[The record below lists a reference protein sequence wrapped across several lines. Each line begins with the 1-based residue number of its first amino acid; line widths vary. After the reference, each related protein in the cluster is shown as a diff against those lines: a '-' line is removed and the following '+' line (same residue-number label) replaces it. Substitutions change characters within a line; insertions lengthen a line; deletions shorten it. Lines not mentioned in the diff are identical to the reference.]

1 MKRVWGPIL
10 LLAMFAVT
18 VWGAGPGE
26 EYVRIYS
33 LIQQGETL
41 QSSNHPAEALAAFLD
56 AQKDLA
62 RLQKS
67 YPGWNANVV
76 DFRLRY
82 LETKVNQLQS
92 AAVEPA
98 ASLPSSGVGAETAAP
113 DTSVEMASEMNEMQR
128 ELQQLQMENNS
139 LQQKLREAL
148 SVRPAAADPRQLEK
162 MERRNLELTKEIEL
176 LKSELK
182 EAPGRSAPAADVE
195 ALQAAQAALAQETRR
210 ADQLEVERSAL
221 ASEVAQLK
229 ASTAMTKTLREE
241 NALLKTQL
249 SQLQNQ
255 ARAGTDTDT
264 QRRLDEVV
272 TELALV
278 RSEAVILRL
287 EKTALEDR
295 MKQLRNRPA
304 ESGQAVTAELNAA
317 RARVGDLER
326 ERNQLQLQLAQ
337 ANQEIAARAAATVGE
352 PSGADQAEI
361 TRLKARLQVYEAE
374 RTPYSVEE
382 LALLR
387 MSKALSASAA
397 SRPQPPSGTG
407 PLVAQA
413 ERQFKEGQFQQA
425 ENTLKEVLAR
435 DDNNAFTLSNLAATQ
450 MEQGRD
456 AEAEANLRKALAVA
470 PRDPF
475 TLATLGI
482 LMFRQKQYEEALD
495 YLGLA
500 AQYNPDNPVVQ
511 NYLGMTLS
519 EQGMR
524 GPAETALR
532 RAVQLQPGFGDAHFN
547 LALVYILQDPPLR
560 ELARWHYQKA
570 LAAGHARSP
579 EMEQLLEKRG
589 IN

>member
-1 MKRVWGPIL
+1 
-10 LLAMFAVT
+10 
-18 VWGAGPGE
+18 
-26 EYVRIYS
+26 
-33 LIQQGETL
+33 
-41 QSSNHPAEALAAFLD
+41 
-56 AQKDLA
+56 
-62 RLQKS
+62 
-67 YPGWNANVV
+67 
-76 DFRLRY
+76 
-82 LETKVNQLQS
+82 
-92 AAVEPA
+92 
-98 ASLPSSGVGAETAAP
+98 
-113 DTSVEMASEMNEMQR
+113 
-128 ELQQLQMENNS
+128 
-139 LQQKLREAL
+139 
-148 SVRPAAADPRQLEK
+148 
-162 MERRNLELTKEIEL
+162 
-176 LKSELK
+176 
-182 EAPGRSAPAADVE
+182 
-195 ALQAAQAALAQETRR
+195 
-210 ADQLEVERSAL
+210 
-221 ASEVAQLK
+221 
-229 ASTAMTKTLREE
+229 
-241 NALLKTQL
+241 
-249 SQLQNQ
+249 
-255 ARAGTDTDT
+255 
-264 QRRLDEVV
+264 
-272 TELALV
+272 
-278 RSEAVILRL
+278 
-287 EKTALEDR
+287 
-295 MKQLRNRPA
+295 
-304 ESGQAVTAELNAA
+304 
-317 RARVGDLER
+317 LER